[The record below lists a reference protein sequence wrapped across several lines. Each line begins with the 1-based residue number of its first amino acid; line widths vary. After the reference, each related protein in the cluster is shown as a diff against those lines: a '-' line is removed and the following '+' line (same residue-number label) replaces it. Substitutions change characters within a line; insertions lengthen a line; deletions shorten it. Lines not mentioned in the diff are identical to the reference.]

1 MTVNMNRYNRPR
13 TLDDLKAAVLRRSQ
27 LLLFCFVA
35 LSTGAVAA
43 VMLATPMYES
53 QLKLLVKHDRA
64 DSVVSADARPDNSR
78 SELSENDVH
87 SQVELVRS
95 DDLLEK
101 VATEAGLVKRLV
113 DSEAVGSEAEAAAV
127 ATRQL
132 REDLR
137 VTPIKRTWL
146 IDVSYQSED
155 PRTARHVL
163 DTLTRL
169 YLEKHLTLHRPSGIH
184 KFFTEQTEQAKADLQ
199 AAQDRLLEF
208 NRANGVVSAEL
219 ERAGTVQKFL
229 EFDAMR
235 AQASAARLEA
245 SQRLSAV
252 SAELSKT
259 PQQQVA
265 QVRTSDDA
273 DTTRDVNAR
282 ILELEAQRT
291 ELLQKFTPQYRGVR
305 DIEAQLQD
313 LRSALAQARSNP
325 VREETLAANPTRMW
339 LDTERVRGMADNAAA
354 SARVQAFSNT
364 ANVYREKAQRLE
376 QQNAEERELVRK
388 VQTAEQKYL
397 LYAQKQEEARISD
410 ELDRTKVANVV
421 VAQAPTIDMHAERD
435 PSLAMLPLLIG
446 ISFLLSLAV
455 ALIADVL
462 DPKVVYASAYT
473 PVYTP
478 VYTTPALHALRQ
490 SNDYLEA
497 RLRARALLAAEAVS
511 HAASTSEREDEERD
525 NVITLPSPEP
535 SYTGS

>member
-1 MTVNMNRYNRPR
+1 MTLNMNRYKRPR
-13 TLDDLKAAVLRRSQ
+13 SLDDLKAAVLRRSQ
-27 LLLFCFVA
+27 LLLLCFVA
-35 LSTGAVAA
+35 LSAGAVAA
-43 VMLATPMYES
+43 VMLATPTYKA

-78 SELSENDVH
+78 AELSENDVH

-101 VATEAGLVKRLV
+101 VATEAGLVKSLV
-113 DSEAVGSEAEAAAV
+113 DSEAVDSEAEAVAV

-132 REDLR
+132 RHDLR

-184 KFFTEQTEQAKADLQ
+184 KFFTDQTEQAKADLQ
-199 AAQDRLLEF
+199 AAEDRLLEF
-208 NRANGVVSAEL
+208 NRKNGVVSAEL

-235 AQASAARLEA
+235 AQAAAARLEA
-245 SQRLSAV
+245 SQRLKAV
-252 SAELSKT
+252 RAELSKT

-273 DTTRDVNAR
+273 DSTRDVSAR
-282 ILELEAQRT
+282 ILELETRRT
-291 ELLQKFTPQYRGVR
+291 ELLQKFTPQYRGIR
-305 DIEAQLQD
+305 DIDAQLKD
-313 LRSALAQARSNP
+313 LRSALAQAKSNP
-325 VREETLAANPTRMW
+325 VREETVATNPTRAW

-354 SARVQAFSNT
+354 SARMQAFMNT
-364 ANVYREKAQRLE
+364 ANLYREKAQRLE

-397 LYAQKQEEARISD
+397 LYSQKQEEARISD

-421 VAQAPTIDMHAERD
+421 VAQAPTVDMNAKRN

-446 ISFLLSLAV
+446 ISLLLSFAA
-455 ALIADVL
+455 ALVADVI
-462 DPKVVYASAYT
+462 DPKVAYAS
-473 PVYTP
+473 
-478 VYTTPALHALRQ
+478 VYTTPAVRALAH
-490 SNDYLEA
+490 SNDDLEA
-497 RLRARALLAAEAVS
+497 LIRARALVASDELRQAAG
-511 HAASTSEREDEERD
+511 TSQPADEHNDREH
-525 NVITLPSPEP
+525 VIPMPSPAP

>member
-13 TLDDLKAAVLRRSQ
+13 TLDDLKAAVLRHSQ

-35 LSTGAVAA
+35 LSAGAVAA
-43 VMLATPMYES
+43 VMLATPMYHA

-78 SELSENDVH
+78 AELSENDVH

-101 VATEAGLVKRLV
+101 VAREAGLVKRLV
-113 DSEAVGSEAEAAAV
+113 DSEAVGSEAEAVAV

-132 REDLR
+132 RNDLQ

-146 IDVSYQSED
+146 IDVGYRSED
-155 PRTARHVL
+155 PRMARHVL

-169 YLEKHLTLHRPSGIH
+169 YLEKHLALHRPSGIH
-184 KFFTEQTEQAKADLQ
+184 KFFSEQTEQAKADLQ

-208 NRANGVVSAEL
+208 NQKNGVVSAEL

-235 AQASAARLEA
+235 AQAAAARLEA

-252 SAELSKT
+252 REELSKT
-259 PQQQVA
+259 PQQQVT

-273 DTTRDVNAR
+273 NTTRDVSAR
-282 ILELEAQRT
+282 ILELETQRT

-305 DIEAQLQD
+305 DIDAQLQD
-313 LRSALAQARSNP
+313 LRNALAQAKANP
-325 VREETLAANPTRMW
+325 VREETMAANPTRLW
-339 LDTERVRGMADNAAA
+339 LDTERARVVADNAAA
-354 SARVQAFSNT
+354 SARMQAFGST
-364 ANVYREKAQRLE
+364 ANLYREKAQKLE
-376 QQNAEERELVRK
+376 QQNAEERELVRR
-388 VQTAEQKYL
+388 VQAAEQKYL
-397 LYAQKQEEARISD
+397 LYSQKQEEARISD

-421 VAQAPTIDMHAERD
+421 VAQAPTVDMHAKRN

-446 ISFLLSLAV
+446 ISFLLSLAA
-455 ALIADVL
+455 ALVADVI
-462 DPKVVYASAYT
+462 DPQVVYTSA
-473 PVYTP
+473 
-478 VYTTPALHALRQ
+478 YTTPALRALTQ

-497 RLRARALLAAEAVS
+497 RLRARALLATEELRQ
-511 HAASTSEREDEERD
+511 AAGTSQPEQRTERD
-525 NVITLPSPEP
+525 NVITMPSPAP